1 MKTTIKMPRVSD
13 TVNEVGVVDVPV
25 SVGDR
30 VEQGQVVLT
39 VDADKVTADIPAP
52 VSGTVTAILV
62 NIDDEIATGDPIM
75 TLDT

>member
-1 MKTTIKMPRVSD
+1 VKTTIKMPRVSD